1 MLAHVVLL
9 PRLPGLLGLLLL
21 VVDAHLGVVA
31 HLGVLAHLS
40 VLSNAML
47 CNLKKY
53 FKRSTVT
60 IHIK

>member
-9 PRLPGLLGLLLL
+9 PRLPGLLGLLGLLLL
-21 VVDAHLGVVA
+21 VVDA

-40 VLSNAML
+40 VLSNGML

-53 FKRSTVT
+53 FKRSTLT